1 MLLEIIDV
9 QDADDALLVYGLIE
23 LSNNSWDPEDDYLY
37 TQECVTCLSRSVFDD
52 LPEVDAPESELRSF
66 LDDVSPSWTPVT

>member
-37 TQECVTCLSRSVFDD
+37 TQECVMSKSAWAWQLPMNTLSGLS
-52 LPEVDAPESELRSF
+52 SMNSG
-66 LDDVSPSWTPVT
+66 

>member
-37 TQECVTCLSRSVFDD
+37 TQECVTYLSRSVFDD